1 MKIKFFDFF
10 DFLYIII
17 GVPWLF
23 MMIATSRGFTSIKL
37 GLLVVLGIIVLFE
50 NIMRRVKINKKVLL
64 FTFLFVSYYM
74 LSLEYGIINGYKFI
88 LIEDY
93 ALLQYYFITPI
104 LVVLIS
110 LMFKRKEYRLHFVF
124 NILKYITLI
133 VVILN
138 VDVVLAHLIGFVNFD
153 FLNLIMI
160 ASDVTTNGLYLRVS
174 NEANLM
180 FLLPMYIILLFDSGE
195 SKKNK
200 FIYFCIIGFGLI
212 YALLSGRKML
222 EIVIAI
228 AFFIVFIDKLKKANK
243 ETVRLVLSML
253 IVIPLAILAIQKISE
268 MINIG
273 NIFELAME
281 TLKNGLSKG
290 NDGVNIRVID
300 TKALFKLWLNSPI
313 WGNGLN
319 SHASV
324 LANGVTLWSYEVVY
338 FALLAQ
344 TGLIGITLFFYSIYY
359 LLKQLFYRFKETGIG
374 IYKSVIV
381 AFLMFILCGASNP
394 LVYFIWPWIICV
406 SLSRKGSLTINER
419 N

>member
-74 LSLEYGIINGYKFI
+74 LSLEYGIISGYKFI

-228 AFFIVFIDKLKKANK
+228 AFFIVFIDKLKKAINFK
-243 ETVRLVLSML
+243 YANCYS
-253 IVIPLAILAIQKISE
+253 ACNIS
-268 MINIG
+268 NS
-273 NIFELAME
+273 
-281 TLKNGLSKG
+281 KN
-290 NDGVNIRVID
+290 
-300 TKALFKLWLNSPI
+300 
-313 WGNGLN
+313 
-319 SHASV
+319 
-324 LANGVTLWSYEVVY
+324 
-338 FALLAQ
+338 
-344 TGLIGITLFFYSIYY
+344 
-359 LLKQLFYRFKETGIG
+359 
-374 IYKSVIV
+374 
-381 AFLMFILCGASNP
+381 
-394 LVYFIWPWIICV
+394 
-406 SLSRKGSLTINER
+406 
-419 N
+419 